1 MAVITGALSS
11 ATSAVDLY
19 NLIAAALTANPN
31 WSRPTDPT
39 ITGATDSL
47 AATATSQVW
56 KCTVGTEKFYVV
68 FTTDTALPNNLYVHT
83 AERYGT
89 DDSLT
94 AKRFA
99 RITGGGT
106 LATAAD
112 GTSVTPGSQD
122 VVTTASTALS
132 ATSPNFAGTLL
143 TLSGSVFSYLFKVTN
158 KTVTIG
164 VRTTVN
170 RWVQVGMFESL
181 VSGPSDPCP
190 VGLFTHGINNL
201 ANRGATIGSNAHA
214 DGVVTRNPGLGTTAE
229 AGAFFAWLLPLH
241 SGGASLVGTTLGD
254 QPIWPSARGYT
265 GTPPRWHS
273 RVLMSQAI
281 VHQSLD
287 GSGPS
292 TGGQSFRGYY
302 PDLFACHI
310 NGTTEPLGGGVD
322 SVVIDGVT
330 YYWLG
335 INCPG
340 VQRTTIATGMSIL
353 VAVRA
358 D

>member
-39 ITGATDSL
+39 LTGATDSL
-47 AATATSQVW
+47 SATSTSQVW

-68 FTTDTALPNNLYVHT
+68 FTTNTAAVNDLIIHL

-89 DDSLT
+89 DDGLT
-94 AKRFA
+94 AKRFS

-106 LATAAD
+106 LASVGD
-112 GTSVTPGSQD
+112 NTSVTPASQD
-122 VVTTASTALS
+122 VVTTASTALIS
-132 ATSPNFAGTLL
+132 SSPNFAGTLL

-201 ANRGATIGSNAHA
+201 ANRGTTLTSSVHA

-229 AGAFFAWLLPLH
+229 AGAFFALLLPLH
-241 SGGASLVGTTLGD
+241 SGGASMVGVTVGE
-254 QPIWPSARGYT
+254 QPIWPSARGFT

-281 VHQSLD
+281 IHQSQD
-287 GSGPS
+287 ASGPTVGS
-292 TGGQSFRGYY
+292 QSFRGYY

-310 NGTTEPLGGGVD
+310 NGATEPLGGGVD

-335 INCPG
+335 VNCPG
-340 VQRTTIATGMSIL
+340 YQRATVASGMSIL